1 MSTCRDAAADI
12 SHRLV
17 WLVLLW
23 AAFPLAVPAQR
34 AGVAAS
40 SSASIDVTPMSGMD
54 HTGVSGVA
62 LPAAASSAGKPTPT
76 PEKNGKPVVVS
87 TPPPQRAGST
97 HGADH
102 DAMPDMGALP
112 QPGPPSVH
120 LDDPAE
126 ASHPHMPGRDHAP
139 MSDMAP
145 ATRLGAASAG
155 GVQGMDHG
163 NSTSATHHATSAAHG
178 TTGGEHMGPMQGGS
192 APPNARSP
200 DYSDGFHY
208 GPMESMEMHDNAPMS
223 MLLLDQL
230 EAFHARDGNGQAWEA
245 QGWYGNG
252 ADKLWIRTEGGRN
265 RGRLEEAEVEVLWNR
280 NVATFWSRQLGV
292 RHEWGGGPDRD
303 WIAFGLQGLAPYW
316 FELEATAYAGP
327 SGRSAARL
335 RAEYELLL
343 TQRLVLQPEFE
354 VNVYG
359 QSDPARRIGSGISD
373 AQLGLRL
380 RYEIRR
386 EFAPYI
392 GVVLTRR
399 YGATAGYA
407 RRDGHP
413 LQDRQFVVGMRIW
426 F

>member
-12 SHRLV
+12 PHRLV

-40 SSASIDVTPMSGMD
+40 SSASIDVAPMSGMD
-54 HTGVSGVA
+54 HTGVSGIA
-62 LPAAASSAGKPTPT
+62 LPTAASSTRKPTIT
-76 PEKNGKPVVVS
+76 PGKNGKPVVVS
-87 TPPPQRAGST
+87 TPLPQRAGST

-102 DAMPDMGALP
+102 DAMPDMGA
-112 QPGPPSVH
+112 
-120 LDDPAE
+120 
-126 ASHPHMPGRDHAP
+126 ASHPAALPVHADDSSKASHHHMSGEDHDVMP
-139 MSDMAP
+139 DMASTAKP
-145 ATRLGAASAG
+145 AAASAG
-155 GVQGMDHG
+155 GGQGVDHG
-163 NSTSATHHATSAAHG
+163 HTSGAHHALPAVHG
-178 TTGGEHMGPMQGGS
+178 TTASMHTGPMQGGS
-192 APPNARSP
+192 APPDARSP

-208 GPMESMEMHDNAPMS
+208 GPMESMEMHDNAPLS
-223 MLLLDQL
+223 MWLFDQL
-230 EAFHARDGNGQAWEA
+230 EAFHARDGNGQAWEG
-245 QGWYGNG
+245 QGWYGNDAG
-252 ADKLWIRTEGGRN
+252 KLWIRTEGERN
-265 RGRLEEAEVEVLWNR
+265 RGRLEDAEVEVLWNR
-280 NVATFWSRQLGV
+280 SVATFWSSQLGA
-292 RHEWGGGPDRD
+292 RHEWGRGPDRN
-303 WIAFGLQGLAPYW
+303 WIALGLQGLAPYW
-316 FELEATAYAGP
+316 FELEATAYVGP

-335 RAEYELLL
+335 RAEYELLF

-359 QSDPARRIGSGISD
+359 RSDPARRIGSGISN

-392 GVVLTRR
+392 GVVLTKR
-399 YGATAGYA
+399 YGATASYA

-413 LQDRQFVVGMRIW
+413 LQDWQFVVGMRIW